1 MILFLYLA
9 HAPMAASLDDEQITG
24 DDGRYTYRLTVTGG
38 PNVSQAPHQAT
49 HQLSIKLSE
58 EEYDRVQAVRER
70 LQPLL
75 AESDSSYQVTNHDLF
90 MQALIRLERRLD
102 KLEKKAKK
110 RKKAPASGTAGRSTS
125 SDRN

>member
-1 MILFLYLA
+1 
-9 HAPMAASLDDEQITG
+9 
-24 DDGRYTYRLTVTGG
+24 
-38 PNVSQAPHQAT
+38 VSQLPQQVT

-58 EEYDRVQAVRER
+58 EEYARVQAVRER

-75 AESDSSYQVTNHDLF
+75 AESDSSYLVTNHDLF

-110 RKKAPASGTAGRSTS
+110 GKKAHARQSADRSIAS
-125 SDRN
+125 DQN